1 MHTHSNQS
9 NQRQRKC
16 SINSNK
22 LLWNAFLYRKHLR
35 FFFFFFWWMRK
46 DSVFGYPKSFQLAD
60 IYESWTR
67 EILLLG

>member
-22 LLWNAFLYRKHLR
+22 LLWNAFLYRKHFR
-35 FFFFFFWWMRK
+35 KFFFFFWWMRK
-46 DSVFGYPKSFQLAD
+46 DSVFGYH
-60 IYESWTR
+60 
-67 EILLLG
+67 